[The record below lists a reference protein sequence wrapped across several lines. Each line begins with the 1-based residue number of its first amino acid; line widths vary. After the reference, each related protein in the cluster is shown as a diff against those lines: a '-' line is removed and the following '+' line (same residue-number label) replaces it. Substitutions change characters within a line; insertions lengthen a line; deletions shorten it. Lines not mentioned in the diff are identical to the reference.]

1 MFQEKLLNNHADYD
15 YFSQIES
22 YPLRNFYY
30 KGGAWNND
38 TLPQCNSDKMSFVT
52 NIKFNHMIFNGTHK
66 INKLLISIRN
76 SIRNDELL
84 KEKEPY
90 FTASQI
96 NGRYD
101 YRIYWEGGVSC
112 IRTMDYIIS
121 NYFEKDNDSC
131 SEEIKLKDIISNI
144 YTDVVYENDILHEFE
159 NGGDY
164 T

>member
-1 MFQEKLLNNHADYD
+1 M
-15 YFSQIES
+15 
-22 YPLRNFYY
+22 
-30 KGGAWNND
+30 
-38 TLPQCNSDKMSFVT
+38 
-52 NIKFNHMIFNGTHK
+52 
-66 INKLLISIRN
+66 
-76 SIRNDELL
+76 L

-101 YRIYWEGGVSC
+101 YRIYWEGVSC

-159 NGGDY
+159 NGDY